1 VSEPQPVPIF
11 GLLVNGSGAVR
22 QCLALPM
29 GWSHPDSPSAEL
41 IGRRVTV
48 GVSQLAVCLQYDSEG
63 AGMVV
68 DLGDEDMP
76 MATAGN
82 VRHTSTFDFWTW
94 KAGVTHA
101 LQGHLS
107 PT

>member
-1 VSEPQPVPIF
+1 
-11 GLLVNGSGAVR
+11 
-22 QCLALPM
+22 
-29 GWSHPDSPSAEL
+29 
-41 IGRRVTV
+41 VTV

-82 VRHTSTFDFWTW
+82 VRHTSTFDF
-94 KAGVTHA
+94 
-101 LQGHLS
+101 
-107 PT
+107 